1 MITAIRGGR
10 IIDPSANRDE
20 VSDLFF
26 GNQHILSLRNISEHQ
41 ITQEIDAAGLI
52 VCPGLIDINTNM
64 GEPGAEHQSTM
75 RTESRAAIAGGV
87 TTACIQP
94 NTQPVVDTAAMAHM
108 IRRNARQH
116 SGIRIV
122 PLGALTR
129 GLASE
134 SLTDMA
140 ALKEA
145 GCVGVSNARTAVSNT
160 LLMRRAM
167 QYAATFDITVF
178 IQSHDPWLT
187 GNGCVHEGEL
197 STRLGLPAIPEAAET
212 VAVARDLALVETT
225 GVRAHFS
232 QLSCA
237 RSVDMIREMSARGL
251 KVSADVAIHNLL
263 LTEFDV
269 AGFNTLCHVLP
280 PLRSQN
286 DREGLRQG
294 LKDET
299 ISTICSDHSPCG
311 IDDKLAP
318 FPQTAAGIS
327 GLETLLPLTLR
338 LVDEGVLDI
347 KQAIACL
354 TCNPAR
360 ILQVH
365 GGSLTEGSTADIC
378 IFDPDKTWEFKPQA
392 MLSSGKNNPFGGWN
406 LRGKVLYTV
415 VDGKLNSIQDKGS
428 ANL

>member
-10 IIDPSANRDE
+10 VIDPASNKDE
-20 VSDLFF
+20 IGDLLFDDR
-26 GNQHILSLRNISEHQ
+26 HILSPRHIPRHQ
-41 ITQEIDAAGLI
+41 ITREIDAAGLI

-64 GEPGAEHQSTM
+64 GEPGAEHQSAI

-94 NTQPVVDTAAMAHM
+94 NTEPVVDTAAMAHM

-116 SGIRIV
+116 SGIRVV

-129 GLASE
+129 GLNSE

-167 QYAATFDITVF
+167 QYAATFEITVF

-237 RSVDMIREMSARGL
+237 RSVDMVREMRARGL
-251 KVSADVAIHNLL
+251 KVTADVAIHNLL

-280 PLRSQN
+280 PLRSQS
-286 DREGLRQG
+286 DREGLRRG

-299 ISTICSDHSPCG
+299 ISVICSDHSPCG

-318 FPQTAAGIS
+318 FSLTVAGIS
-327 GLETLLPLTLR
+327 GLETLLPLTLH
-338 LVDEGVLDI
+338 LVDEGVLEL

-360 ILQVH
+360 ILQIR
-365 GGSLTEGSTADIC
+365 GGSLTEGSPADIC
-378 IFDPDKTWEFKPQA
+378 IFDPDKTWEFKPQE
-392 MLSSGKNNPFGGWN
+392 MLSSGKNSPFGGWK
-406 LRGKVLYTV
+406 LRGKVMYTV
-415 VDGKLNSIQDKGS
+415 VDGKIRSIQNNGS